1 MRYSIIFTDFSMP
14 VMDGIEATA
23 KIRAYLKPKNEK
35 PIIIGVTG
43 HVQESFKQKGI
54 AAGMDKIYGK
64 PLYSTVMKEII
75 KTYYV
80 NNE

>member
-1 MRYSIIFTDFSMP
+1 MP

-54 AAGMDKIYGK
+54 AAGMDAVYGK
-64 PLYSTVMKEII
+64 PLHSTVMKEILN
-75 KTYYV
+75 TYYV
-80 NNE
+80 NND